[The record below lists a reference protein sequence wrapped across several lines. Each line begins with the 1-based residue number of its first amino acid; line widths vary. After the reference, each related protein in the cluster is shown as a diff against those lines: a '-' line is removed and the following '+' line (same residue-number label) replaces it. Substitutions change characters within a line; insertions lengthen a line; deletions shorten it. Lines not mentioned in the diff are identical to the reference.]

1 MITDFRL
8 KVFETVARRLNF
20 TRAAEELFITQPAVT
35 RHIKELERLLD
46 ARLFKREGRGIA
58 LTAEGVRLLVHSR
71 RILKEYETLA
81 EDSQNVHL
89 VEAVET
95 LAEDMSSGRNTPV
108 SGELSLG
115 ASSTMSQYV
124 LPPLLA
130 LFNRHYPEI
139 RIRLKSGNTEEI
151 EQAVQDE
158 AVQLGIVEGTARR
171 TDLHY
176 LPFMEDEIILAGGS
190 HAAAPREGLS
200 LPQLSHVPLIMREPG
215 SGTRRVVEEVL
226 KKHGIAASGLHV
238 LMTLGNTES
247 IKMYL
252 AHSPACS
259 FLSSLA
265 VREELKRGDL
275 KKIHLRHLEIRR
287 SFHFAN
293 GHGDYSRINEL
304 FIKFC
309 RNYYNKI

>member
-1 MITDFRL
+1 M
-8 KVFETVARRLNF
+8 
-20 TRAAEELFITQPAVT
+20 TQPAVT

-71 RILKEYETLA
+71 RILKEY
-81 EDSQNVHL
+81 
-89 VEAVET
+89 ET

>member
-1 MITDFRL
+1 
-8 KVFETVARRLNF
+8 
-20 TRAAEELFITQPAVT
+20 
-35 RHIKELERLLD
+35 
-46 ARLFKREGRGIA
+46 
-58 LTAEGVRLLVHSR
+58 
-71 RILKEYETLA
+71 
-81 EDSQNVHL
+81 
-89 VEAVET
+89 
-95 LAEDMSSGRNTPV
+95 
-108 SGELSLG
+108 
-115 ASSTMSQYV
+115 MSQYV

-309 RNYYNKI
+309 PELL

>member
-71 RILKEYETLA
+71 RILKEY
-81 EDSQNVHL
+81 
-89 VEAVET
+89 ET

-247 IKMYL
+247 IKMYPV
-252 AHSPACS
+252 SYT
-259 FLSSLA
+259 
-265 VREELKRGDL
+265 
-275 KKIHLRHLEIRR
+275 HLTLPTI
-287 SFHFAN
+287 A
-293 GHGDYSRINEL
+293 
-304 FIKFC
+304 
-309 RNYYNKI
+309 

>member
-1 MITDFRL
+1 MTGT
-8 KVFETVARRLNF
+8 EAGTSGAPNGTV
-20 TRAAEELFITQPAVT
+20 TGAEIKTEIEAFLELDEAIAVQKLSLGA
-35 RHIKELERLLD
+35 KESDIILPDTLE
-46 ARLFKREGRGIA
+46 
-58 LTAEGVRLLVHSR
+58 
-71 RILKEYETLA
+71 
-81 EDSQNVHL
+81 
-89 VEAVET
+89 VEVEEADET

>member
-1 MITDFRL
+1 M
-8 KVFETVARRLNF
+8 
-20 TRAAEELFITQPAVT
+20 
-35 RHIKELERLLD
+35 
-46 ARLFKREGRGIA
+46 
-58 LTAEGVRLLVHSR
+58 
-71 RILKEYETLA
+71 
-81 EDSQNVHL
+81 
-89 VEAVET
+89 
-95 LAEDMSSGRNTPV
+95 
-108 SGELSLG
+108 
-115 ASSTMSQYV
+115 
-124 LPPLLA
+124 
-130 LFNRHYPEI
+130 
-139 RIRLKSGNTEEI
+139 
-151 EQAVQDE
+151 QDE

-275 KKIHLRHLEIRR
+275 KKIHLRNLEIRR

-304 FIKFC
+304 FIKIC
-309 RNYYNKI
+309 RNDYNKI